1 MASPISIR
9 PAWRWAKNKP
19 VLLHPCII
27 YPALAVHEAAREFS
41 HQTRLLETNCKLGC
55 SQHVYSSCKV
65 TDKSYLELS
74 QTDVYAQSNVK
85 HTEYLTQSNQRCL
98 LHLRPDLAIQQI
110 HLRSTLSLICTTQL
124 TSGPTADGGSD
135 KIISGAEV
143 EVSGNLQ
150 TSVVVED
157 PALFGAVVT
166 VLHRRTVA
174 AVLQTAEGQTW
185 LGDDVEEGTLLQRA
199 GGGGGAKR
207 ETWWWKY
214 TADSHF
220 VIFLQFI
227 QNQNVSD
234 LK

>member
-1 MASPISIR
+1 MYIPAVRSPIRAIWSS
-9 PAWRWAKNKP
+9 
-19 VLLHPCII
+19 L
-27 YPALAVHEAAREFS
+27 
-41 HQTRLLETNCKLGC
+41 RL
-55 SQHVYSSCKV
+55 
-65 TDKSYLELS
+65 
-74 QTDVYAQSNVK
+74 VYAQPNVK
-85 HTEYLTQSNQRCL
+85 HTEYLTTAQSNQRWL
-98 LHLRPDLAIQQI
+98 LHLLHDLVVQQI
-110 HLRSTLSLICTTQL
+110 HLRSTLSLICTTRL
-124 TSGPTADGGSD
+124 TSGPTTDGGSD

-157 PALFGAVVT
+157 PALFGAAVT

-185 LGDDVEEGTLLQRA
+185 LGDDVEEGALLRRA

-207 ETWWWKY
+207 ETWWWKC

-227 QNQNVSD
+227 
-234 LK
+234 